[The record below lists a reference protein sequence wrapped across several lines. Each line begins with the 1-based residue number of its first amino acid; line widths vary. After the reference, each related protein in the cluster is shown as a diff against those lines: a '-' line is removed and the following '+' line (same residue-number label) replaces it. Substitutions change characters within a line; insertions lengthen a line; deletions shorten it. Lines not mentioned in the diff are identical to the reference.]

1 MKPWAQTQPAT
12 ALIRRFGVRLFP
24 VKTNRYQFR
33 LLLID
38 FEQTTRWLSVAYSM
52 TAAACLRLAA
62 VHLLV
67 WFKQRARRP
76 DMALSRPRPVVTS
89 RLSLRWARAQTP
101 DQYVQA
107 LRRFHISAA
116 LMIGS
121 MDAHSSSTVSIVVSD
136 TGSAFIA
143 GAGDDGALCDLSDRA
158 GLIRT

>member
-1 MKPWAQTQPAT
+1 VFETGGIVFA
-12 ALIRRFGVRLFP
+12 RL
-24 VKTNRYQFR
+24 V
-33 LLLID
+33 
-38 FEQTTRWLSVAYSM
+38 QTTGPTHSYGVLGRIP
-52 TAAACLRLAA
+52 C
-62 VHLLV
+62 
-67 WFKQRARRP
+67 RRHKP
-76 DMALSRPRPVVTS
+76 FEFAM
-89 RLSLRWARAQTP
+89 ARAQTP